1 MKKFLLFFLSLL
13 AIGTA
18 QAAPNFKA
26 NTKYRISCK
35 KFNSSNSYGSVVI
48 GSNHSKLV
56 ELYYNSGNSYSD
68 DSWWYIN
75 KSGNGYV
82 IVNAKSGQ
90 YLTFTTTKNYRTKY
104 VTLTNAASGNES
116 QWIFDI
122 NEDGYAGIASA
133 SEGNG
138 SGYHFNVR
146 IDGTNLFGAYRA
158 NYYDE
163 NELFKIYDEQGN
175 NVLLDNSGS
184 GGETG
189 GGSGGET
196 GGEGTGTDDFN
207 ATTYGKT
214 SYGEYWERT
223 QLKQPIVYTTSV
235 ADPVLYSIANLRT
248 GRYVGVGTSMNTNT
262 TCLTEVYSA
271 SDRTQFYFVQSGTGV
286 QIFTKDGQYVST
298 NYPTPDNSVSDKRA
312 GLSVVNGTPNG
323 NLWGFGWTTN
333 TYSGYTI
340 TKLDNLSATDA
351 TQYKYNSWNDYSL
364 DNNTGSSNVHEVG
377 LYEGNDAG
385 SSFVFTSADLRHA
398 KYLQNKGIDFGL
410 DVTPKAFAEA
420 FDSLR
425 INDKQLVYDG
435 KGNAY
440 FATLPEGMRN
450 GGDYTAKV
458 TYKLKTTN
466 AEGYT
471 LKVNGQEPDA
481 DGYVTFDNVDCE
493 TLYPIELTNA
503 SENVDLSAKIQFTF
517 LPIVELNCSSVN
529 SKAYT
534 TGSLRVTDPAS
545 LGYDSLMIAAFKYRG
560 ASSSNYPKRSYAIK
574 LRDENGNSV
583 DRKLLGYRS
592 DNNWILDAMY
602 IDLACM
608 RNRVAT
614 DLWNAFECKPYYADR
629 EKKVRTGT
637 RGKFVEVILNGQWW
651 GLYCMTEKMDR
662 KQLKLKKFVPASLST
677 TGENEVHGVLYKS
690 NQWTYEVFMGHESND
705 DNDNKQ
711 VIYPHKKVSDYKNIL
726 GQETWCEYE
735 FKYPDYED
743 EAVEWRPLH
752 DAANMVATSFILN
765 IDSVKSRFDYPMLRD
780 YYLFIDLLLATD
792 NHGKNLFWYAYDT
805 QGPEGDKL
813 SLAPWD
819 LDGTFGQDWDGVI
832 TNTKDVTLDFDT
844 YIKNYEH
851 GQFAIF
857 DLIKSRSEWLQD
869 LKDRYA
875 ELRIKGVISGDS
887 IANRFANYASLFE
900 ASLADQREQNMWS
913 KTYHSRHKDIQG
925 GATYAESWIRRR
937 VNWLDQKY
945 GFDAAVTAI
954 NEAKAEAYFAALG
967 GVGCISV
974 NAGKAQSVRIY
985 NIAGQLV
992 RNAQV
997 GSGVTTINGIPA
1009 GIYVVNG
1016 TKVMVK

>member
-196 GGEGTGTDDFN
+196 GGEGTDDFN

-323 NLWGFGWTTN
+323 NFWGFGWTTN

-351 TQYKYNSWNDYSL
+351 TQYEYNSWNDYSL

-398 KYLQNKGIDFGL
+398 KYLQNKGIDFGI

-458 TYKLKTTN
+458 TYKLKATN

-503 SENVDLSAKIQFTF
+503 SENVDLSAKIRFTF

-662 KQLKLKKFVPASLST
+662 KQLKLKKFVPAAQST

-726 GQETWCEYE
+726 GKETWCEYE

-857 DLIKSRSEWLQD
+857 DLIKSRSEWQQD

-913 KTYHSRHKDIQG
+913 KAYHSRHKDIQG

-945 GFDAAVTAI
+945 GFDPAVTAI

>member
-13 AIGTA
+13 AFGTA

-56 ELYYNSGNSYSD
+56 ELYYDSGNSYSD

-122 NEDGYAGIASA
+122 NEDGYAGITSA

-138 SGYHFNVR
+138 SGYNFDVR
-146 IDGTNLFGAYRA
+146 ADGTNLFGAYK
-158 NYYDE
+158 NNGYNN

-196 GGEGTGTDDFN
+196 GGEGTDDFN
-207 ATTYGKT
+207 ATTHGKT

-248 GRYVGVGTSMNTNT
+248 GRYVGVGTSMNTRT

-377 LYEGNDAG
+377 LYEGDDAG

-458 TYKLKTTN
+458 TYKLKATN
-466 AEGYT
+466 AEDYT

-662 KQLKLKKFVPASLST
+662 KQLKLKKFVPAAQST
-677 TGENEVHGVLYKS
+677 TGENEVHGVLYKA
-690 NQWTYEVFMGHESND
+690 NQWSYEVFMGHESND

-711 VIYPHKKVSDYKNIL
+711 VIYPHKKVSDYNNIL
-726 GQETWCEYE
+726 GKETWCEYE

-780 YYLFIDLLLATD
+780 YYLLIDLLLATD

-857 DLIKSRSEWLQD
+857 DLIKSRSEWQQD

-875 ELRIKGVISGDS
+875 ELRIKGVISGDG

-945 GFDAAVTAI
+945 GFDATVTAI

>member
-48 GSNHSKLV
+48 GSNHSKQV
-56 ELYYNSGNSYSD
+56 ELYYDSNNSYSD

-116 QWIFDI
+116 LWIFDI

-196 GGEGTGTDDFN
+196 GGEGTDDFN

-248 GRYVGVGTSMNTNT
+248 RRYVGVGTSMNTNT

-351 TQYKYNSWNDYSL
+351 TQYEYNSWNDYSL

-377 LYEGNDAG
+377 LYEGDDAG

-458 TYKLKTTN
+458 TYKLKATN

-503 SENVDLSAKIQFTF
+503 SENVDLSAKIRFTF

-662 KQLKLKKFVPASLST
+662 KQLKLKKFVPAAQST

-792 NHGKNLFWYAYDT
+792 NHGKNLFWYAYDI

-857 DLIKSRSEWLQD
+857 DLIKSRSEWQQD

-913 KTYHSRHKDIQG
+913 KAYHSRHKDIQG

-945 GFDAAVTAI
+945 GFDPAVTAI

>member
-56 ELYYNSGNSYSD
+56 ELYYDSGNSYSD

-196 GGEGTGTDDFN
+196 GGEGTDDFN

-248 GRYVGVGTSMNTNT
+248 RRYVGVGTSMNTNT

-351 TQYKYNSWNDYSL
+351 TQYEYNSWNDYSL

-377 LYEGNDAG
+377 LYEGDDAG

-458 TYKLKTTN
+458 TYKLKATN
-466 AEGYT
+466 AESYT

-503 SENVDLSAKIQFTF
+503 SENVDLSAKIRFTF

-662 KQLKLKKFVPASLST
+662 KQLKLKKFVPAAQST

-726 GQETWCEYE
+726 GKETWCEYE

-900 ASLADQREQNMWS
+900 ASLADQREQDMWS

-974 NAGKAQSVRIY
+974 NAGKAQPIRIY

>member
-56 ELYYNSGNSYSD
+56 ELYYDSGNSYSD

-90 YLTFTTTKNYRTKY
+90 YLTFTTTRGNRTKY

-116 QWIFDI
+116 LWIFDI

-189 GGSGGET
+189 GE
-196 GGEGTGTDDFN
+196 GTDDFN
-207 ATTYGKT
+207 ATTHGKT

-351 TQYKYNSWNDYSL
+351 TQYEYNSWNDYSL
-364 DNNTGSSNVHEVG
+364 DNNTGSNNVHEVG
-377 LYEGNDAG
+377 LYDGDDAG

-458 TYKLKTTN
+458 TYKLKATN
-466 AEGYT
+466 AEAYT

-481 DGYVTFDNVDCE
+481 DGYVTFENVNCE

-503 SENVDLSAKIQFTF
+503 SENIDLSAKIRFTF

-560 ASSSNYPKRSYAIK
+560 ASSSNNPKRSYAIK

-637 RGKFVEVILNGQWW
+637 RGKFVEVILNGEWW

-662 KQLKLKKFVPASLST
+662 KQLKLKKFVPAAQSA
-677 TGENEVHGVLYKS
+677 TGEDEVHGVLYKAK
-690 NQWTYEVFMGHESND
+690 QWSYEVFMGHESND

-792 NHGKNLFWYAYDT
+792 NHGKNLFWYAYDI

-819 LDGTFGQDWDGVI
+819 LDGTFGQDWDGLT
-832 TNTKDVTLDFDT
+832 TNTKDVMLDFDT
-844 YIKNYEH
+844 YIKEREH

-857 DLIKSRSEWLQD
+857 DLIKSRPEWKQD

-913 KTYHSRHKDIQG
+913 KEYHSRHKDIQG

-945 GFDAAVTAI
+945 GFDATVTAI

>member
-48 GSNHSKLV
+48 GSNHSKQV
-56 ELYYNSGNSYSD
+56 ELYYDSSNSYSD

-196 GGEGTGTDDFN
+196 GGEGTDDFN
-207 ATTYGKT
+207 ATTHGKT

-248 GRYVGVGTSMNTNT
+248 GRYVGVGTSMNTKT

-323 NLWGFGWTTN
+323 NLWDFGWTTN

-351 TQYKYNSWNDYSL
+351 TQYEYNSWNDYSL

-377 LYEGNDAG
+377 LYEGDDAG

-458 TYKLKTTN
+458 TYKLKATN

-503 SENVDLSAKIQFTF
+503 SENVDLSANIRFTF

-857 DLIKSRSEWLQD
+857 DLIKSRSEWQQD
-869 LKDRYA
+869 LKNRYA

-900 ASLADQREQNMWS
+900 ASLADQREQDMWS

-997 GSGVTTINGIPA
+997 SSGVTTINGIPA

>member
-56 ELYYNSGNSYSD
+56 ELYYDSGNSYSD

-184 GGETG
+184 SGETG

-196 GGEGTGTDDFN
+196 GGEGTDDFN

-248 GRYVGVGTSMNTNT
+248 GRYVGVGTSMNTKT

-377 LYEGNDAG
+377 LYEGDDAG

-458 TYKLKTTN
+458 TYKLKATN

-503 SENVDLSAKIQFTF
+503 SENVDLSAKIRFTF

-662 KQLKLKKFVPASLST
+662 KQLKLKKFVPAAQST

-705 DNDNKQ
+705 DNDYKQ

-857 DLIKSRSEWLQD
+857 DLIKSRSEWQQD
-869 LKDRYA
+869 LKNRYA

>member
-56 ELYYNSGNSYSD
+56 ELYYDSGNSYSD

-90 YLTFTTTKNYRTKY
+90 YLTFTTTRGNRTKY

-189 GGSGGET
+189 GE
-196 GGEGTGTDDFN
+196 GTDDFN
-207 ATTYGKT
+207 ATTHGKT

-298 NYPTPDNSVSDKRA
+298 NYPTPDNSESDKRA

-351 TQYKYNSWNDYSL
+351 TQYEYNSWNDYSL
-364 DNNTGSSNVHEVG
+364 DNNTGSNNVHEVG
-377 LYEGNDAG
+377 LYDGDDAG

-458 TYKLKTTN
+458 TYKLKATN
-466 AEGYT
+466 AEAYT

-481 DGYVTFDNVDCE
+481 DGYVTFENVNCE

-503 SENVDLSAKIQFTF
+503 SENIDLSAKIRFTF

-637 RGKFVEVILNGQWW
+637 RGKFVEVILNGEWW

-662 KQLKLKKFVPASLST
+662 KQLKLKKFVPAAQSA
-677 TGENEVHGVLYKS
+677 TGEDEVHGVLYKAK
-690 NQWTYEVFMGHESND
+690 QWSYEVFMGHESND

-819 LDGTFGQDWDGVI
+819 LDGTFGQDWDGLT
-832 TNTKDVTLDFDT
+832 TNTKDVMLDFDT
-844 YIKNYEH
+844 YIKEREH

-857 DLIKSRSEWLQD
+857 DLIKSRPEWKQD

-887 IANRFANYASLFE
+887 IANSFANYASLFE

-913 KTYHSRHKDIQG
+913 KEYHSRHKDIQG

-945 GFDAAVTAI
+945 GFDATVTAI

>member
-56 ELYYNSGNSYSD
+56 ELYYDSGNSYSD

-189 GGSGGET
+189 GE
-196 GGEGTGTDDFN
+196 GTDDFN

-248 GRYVGVGTSMNTNT
+248 RRYVGVGTSMNTNT

-351 TQYKYNSWNDYSL
+351 TQYEYNSWNDYSL

-377 LYEGNDAG
+377 LYEGDDAG

-398 KYLQNKGIDFGL
+398 KYLQNKGIDFGI

-458 TYKLKTTN
+458 TYKLKATN

-503 SENVDLSAKIQFTF
+503 SENVDLSANIRFTF

-662 KQLKLKKFVPASLST
+662 KQLKLKKFVPAAQST

-726 GQETWCEYE
+726 GKETWCEYE

-857 DLIKSRSEWLQD
+857 DLIKSRSEWQQD

-875 ELRIKGVISGDS
+875 ELRMKGVISGDS

-900 ASLADQREQNMWS
+900 ASLADQREQDMWS

-985 NIAGQLV
+985 DIAGQLV

>member
-48 GSNHSKLV
+48 GSNHSKQV
-56 ELYYNSGNSYSD
+56 ELYYDSNNSYSD

-196 GGEGTGTDDFN
+196 GGEGTDDFN

-377 LYEGNDAG
+377 LYEGDDAG

-503 SENVDLSAKIQFTF
+503 SENVDLSAKIRFTF

-662 KQLKLKKFVPASLST
+662 KQLKLKKFVPAAQST

-857 DLIKSRSEWLQD
+857 DLIKSRSEWQQD

-913 KTYHSRHKDIQG
+913 KAYHSRHKDIQG

>member
-56 ELYYNSGNSYSD
+56 ELYYDSGNSYSD

-82 IVNAKSGQ
+82 IVNAKSGH

-184 GGETG
+184 GGE
-189 GGSGGET
+189 SGGET
-196 GGEGTGTDDFN
+196 GGEGTDDFN

-248 GRYVGVGTSMNTNT
+248 GRYVGVGTSMNTRT

-333 TYSGYTI
+333 TYPGYTI
-340 TKLDNLSATDA
+340 TKFDNLSATDA

-377 LYEGNDAG
+377 LYEGDDAG

-503 SENVDLSAKIQFTF
+503 SENVDLSAKIRFTF

-662 KQLKLKKFVPASLST
+662 KQLKLKKFVPAAQST

-857 DLIKSRSEWLQD
+857 DLIKSRSEWQQD

-967 GVGCISV
+967 GVGSISV

>member
-48 GSNHSKLV
+48 GSNHNKQV
-56 ELYYNSGNSYSD
+56 ELYYDSGNSYSD

-82 IVNAKSGQ
+82 IVNAQSGQ

-196 GGEGTGTDDFN
+196 GGEGTDDFN
-207 ATTYGKT
+207 ATTHGKT

-323 NLWGFGWTTN
+323 NLWDFGWTTN

-351 TQYKYNSWNDYSL
+351 TQYEYNSWNDYSL

-377 LYEGNDAG
+377 LYEGDDAG

-503 SENVDLSAKIQFTF
+503 SENVDLSANIRFTF

-662 KQLKLKKFVPASLST
+662 KQLKLKKFVPAAQST

-832 TNTKDVTLDFDT
+832 TNTKDVMLDFDT

-857 DLIKSRSEWLQD
+857 DLIKSRSEWQQD

-974 NAGKAQSVRIY
+974 NAGKAQPVRIY

>member
-56 ELYYNSGNSYSD
+56 ELYYDSGNSYSD

-175 NVLLDNSGS
+175 NVLLENSGS

-196 GGEGTGTDDFN
+196 GGEGTDDFN
-207 ATTYGKT
+207 ATTHGKT

-323 NLWGFGWTTN
+323 NLWDFGWTTN

-351 TQYKYNSWNDYSL
+351 TQYEYNSWNDYSL

-377 LYEGNDAG
+377 LYEGDDAG

-458 TYKLKTTN
+458 TYKLKATN

-503 SENVDLSAKIQFTF
+503 SENVDLSAKIRFTF

-662 KQLKLKKFVPASLST
+662 KQLKLKKFVPAAQST

-857 DLIKSRSEWLQD
+857 DLIKSRSEWQQD

>member
-56 ELYYNSGNSYSD
+56 ELYYDSGNSYSD

-196 GGEGTGTDDFN
+196 GGEGTDDFN
-207 ATTYGKT
+207 ATTHGKT

-248 GRYVGVGTSMNTNT
+248 GRYVGVGTSMNTKT

-323 NLWGFGWTTN
+323 NLWDFGWTTN

-351 TQYKYNSWNDYSL
+351 TQYEYNSWNDYSL

-377 LYEGNDAG
+377 LYEGDDAG

-705 DNDNKQ
+705 DNDYKQ
-711 VIYPHKKVSDYKNIL
+711 VIYPHKKESDYKNIL

-857 DLIKSRSEWLQD
+857 DLIKSRSEWQQD

>member
-56 ELYYNSGNSYSD
+56 ELYYDSGNSYSD

-196 GGEGTGTDDFN
+196 GGEGTDDFN

-248 GRYVGVGTSMNTNT
+248 GRYVGVGTSMNTRT

-377 LYEGNDAG
+377 LYEGDDAG

-458 TYKLKTTN
+458 TYKLKATN

-503 SENVDLSAKIQFTF
+503 SENVDLSANIRFTF

-662 KQLKLKKFVPASLST
+662 KQLKLKKFVPAAQST

-857 DLIKSRSEWLQD
+857 DLIKSRSEWQQD

-900 ASLADQREQNMWS
+900 ASLADQREQDMWS

-974 NAGKAQSVRIY
+974 NVGKAQSVRIY

>member
-35 KFNSSNSYGSVVI
+35 KFNSSNCYGSVVI
-48 GSNHSKLV
+48 GSNHSKQV
-56 ELYYNSGNSYSD
+56 ELYYDSNNSYSD

-196 GGEGTGTDDFN
+196 GGEGTDDFN

-377 LYEGNDAG
+377 LYEGDDAG

-503 SENVDLSAKIQFTF
+503 SENVDLSAKIRFTF

-662 KQLKLKKFVPASLST
+662 KQLKLKKFVPAAQST

-857 DLIKSRSEWLQD
+857 DLIKSRSEWQQD

-913 KTYHSRHKDIQG
+913 KAYHSRHKDIQG

>member
-56 ELYYNSGNSYSD
+56 ELYYDSGNSYSD

-196 GGEGTGTDDFN
+196 GGEGTDDFN

-323 NLWGFGWTTN
+323 NLWGFGWTAN
-333 TYSGYTI
+333 TYPGYTI

-377 LYEGNDAG
+377 LYEGDDAG

-503 SENVDLSAKIQFTF
+503 SENVDLSAKIRFTF

-857 DLIKSRSEWLQD
+857 DLIKSRSEWQQD

-875 ELRIKGVISGDS
+875 ELRIKGVISGDG

-900 ASLADQREQNMWS
+900 ASLADQREQDMWS
-913 KTYHSRHKDIQG
+913 KAYHSRHKDIQG

>member
-18 QAAPNFKA
+18 QAGPNFKA

-56 ELYYNSGNSYSD
+56 ELYYDSGNSYSD

-184 GGETG
+184 SGETG

-196 GGEGTGTDDFN
+196 GGEGTDDFN

-377 LYEGNDAG
+377 LYEGDDAG

-458 TYKLKTTN
+458 TYKLKATN

-503 SENVDLSAKIQFTF
+503 SENVDLSAKIRFTF
-517 LPIVELNCSSVN
+517 LPIVELNCNSVN

-662 KQLKLKKFVPASLST
+662 KQLKLKKFVPAAQST

-690 NQWTYEVFMGHESND
+690 NQWSYEVFMGHESND
-705 DNDNKQ
+705 DNDYKQ

-900 ASLADQREQNMWS
+900 ASLADQREQDMWS
-913 KTYHSRHKDIQG
+913 KAYHSRHKDIQG

>member
-56 ELYYNSGNSYSD
+56 ELYYDSGNSYSD

-196 GGEGTGTDDFN
+196 GGEGTDDFN

-248 GRYVGVGTSMNTNT
+248 RRYVGVGTSMNTNT

-323 NLWGFGWTTN
+323 NLWDFGWTTN

-351 TQYKYNSWNDYSL
+351 TQYEYNSWNDYSL

-377 LYEGNDAG
+377 LYEGDDAG

-458 TYKLKTTN
+458 TYKLKATN

-503 SENVDLSAKIQFTF
+503 SENVDLSAKIRFTF

-662 KQLKLKKFVPASLST
+662 KQLKLKKFVPAAQST

-792 NHGKNLFWYAYDT
+792 NHGKNLFWYAYDI

-857 DLIKSRSEWLQD
+857 DLIKSRSEWQQD

-913 KTYHSRHKDIQG
+913 KAYHSRHKDIQG

-945 GFDAAVTAI
+945 GFDPAVTAI

>member
-56 ELYYNSGNSYSD
+56 ELYYDSGNSYSD

-196 GGEGTGTDDFN
+196 GGEGSDDFN
-207 ATTYGKT
+207 ATTHGKT

-248 GRYVGVGTSMNTNT
+248 GRYVGVGTSKNTRT

-351 TQYKYNSWNDYSL
+351 TQYEYNSWNDYSL

-377 LYEGNDAG
+377 LYEGDDAG

-398 KYLQNKGIDFGL
+398 KYLQDKGIDFGL

-458 TYKLKTTN
+458 TYKLKATN

-503 SENVDLSAKIQFTF
+503 SENVDLSAKIRFTF

-662 KQLKLKKFVPASLST
+662 KQLKLKKFVPAAQST

-726 GQETWCEYE
+726 GKETWCEYE

-857 DLIKSRSEWLQD
+857 DLIKSRSEWQQD

-913 KTYHSRHKDIQG
+913 KAYHSRHKDIQG

-937 VNWLDQKY
+937 VNWLDRKY

-967 GVGCISV
+967 GVGSISV
-974 NAGKAQSVRIY
+974 NTGKAQSVRIY

>member
-196 GGEGTGTDDFN
+196 GGEGTDDFN

-323 NLWGFGWTTN
+323 NFWGFGWTTN

-351 TQYKYNSWNDYSL
+351 TQYEYNSWNDYSL

-398 KYLQNKGIDFGL
+398 KYLQNKGIDFGI

-458 TYKLKTTN
+458 TYKLKATN

-503 SENVDLSAKIQFTF
+503 SENVDLSAKIRFTF

-662 KQLKLKKFVPASLST
+662 KQLKLKKFVPAAQST

-792 NHGKNLFWYAYDT
+792 NHGKNLFWYTYDT

-857 DLIKSRSEWLQD
+857 DLIKSRSEWQQD

-913 KTYHSRHKDIQG
+913 KAYHSRHKDIQG

>member
-56 ELYYNSGNSYSD
+56 ELYYDSGNSYSD

-116 QWIFDI
+116 LWIFDI

-158 NYYDE
+158 NYYDG

-196 GGEGTGTDDFN
+196 GGEGTDDFN
-207 ATTYGKT
+207 ATTHGKT

-351 TQYKYNSWNDYSL
+351 TQYIYNSWNDYSL

-458 TYKLKTTN
+458 TYKLKATN

-503 SENVDLSAKIQFTF
+503 SENVDLSAKIRFTF
-517 LPIVELNCSSVN
+517 LPIVELNCSSVS

-857 DLIKSRSEWLQD
+857 DLIKSRSEWQQD

-900 ASLADQREQNMWS
+900 ASLADQREQDMWS
-913 KTYHSRHKDIQG
+913 KAYHSRHKDIQG

>member
-56 ELYYNSGNSYSD
+56 ELYYDSGNSYSD

-196 GGEGTGTDDFN
+196 GGEGTDDFN

-377 LYEGNDAG
+377 LYEGDDAG

-458 TYKLKTTN
+458 TYKLKATN

-503 SENVDLSAKIQFTF
+503 SENVDLSANIRFTF

-857 DLIKSRSEWLQD
+857 DLIKSRSEWQQD

-900 ASLADQREQNMWS
+900 VSLADQREQNMWS

-997 GSGVTTINGIPA
+997 SSGVTTINGIPA

>member
-323 NLWGFGWTTN
+323 NFWGFGWTTN

-351 TQYKYNSWNDYSL
+351 TQYEYNSWNDYSL

-857 DLIKSRSEWLQD
+857 DLIKSRSEWQQD

-974 NAGKAQSVRIY
+974 NAGKAQPVRIY

>member
-48 GSNHSKLV
+48 GSNHSKQV
-56 ELYYNSGNSYSD
+56 ELYYDSGNSYSD
-68 DSWWYIN
+68 DSWWYIR

-82 IVNAKSGQ
+82 IVNAKSDQ
-90 YLTFTTTKNYRTKY
+90 YLTFTTTRGNRTKY

-196 GGEGTGTDDFN
+196 GGEGTDDFN

-248 GRYVGVGTSMNTNT
+248 RRYVGVGTSKNTRT

-298 NYPTPDNSVSDKRA
+298 NYPTPDNSKSDKRA

-351 TQYKYNSWNDYSL
+351 TQYEYNSWNDYSL

-377 LYEGNDAG
+377 LYEGDDAG

-458 TYKLKTTN
+458 TYKLKATN

-471 LKVNGQEPDA
+471 LKVNGQELDA

-503 SENVDLSAKIQFTF
+503 SENVDLSAKIRFTF

-662 KQLKLKKFVPASLST
+662 KQLKLKKFVPAAQST

-690 NQWTYEVFMGHESND
+690 NQWSYEVFMGHESND
-705 DNDNKQ
+705 DNDYKQ

-857 DLIKSRSEWLQD
+857 DLIKSRSEWQQD

-875 ELRIKGVISGDS
+875 ELRIKGVISGDG

>member
-56 ELYYNSGNSYSD
+56 ELYYDSGNSYSD

-196 GGEGTGTDDFN
+196 GGEGTDDFN

-312 GLSVVNGTPNG
+312 GLNVVNGTPNG

-377 LYEGNDAG
+377 LYEGDDAG

-458 TYKLKTTN
+458 TYKLKATN

-503 SENVDLSAKIQFTF
+503 SENVDLSTNIRFTF

-574 LRDENGNSV
+574 LRDENSNSV

-857 DLIKSRSEWLQD
+857 DLIKSRSEWQQD

-900 ASLADQREQNMWS
+900 ASLADQREQDMWS

>member
-56 ELYYNSGNSYSD
+56 ELYYDSGNSYSD

-196 GGEGTGTDDFN
+196 GGEGTDDFN

-248 GRYVGVGTSMNTNT
+248 GRYVGVGTSMNMNT

-425 INDKQLVYDG
+425 INNKQLVYDG

-458 TYKLKTTN
+458 TYKLKATN

-503 SENVDLSAKIQFTF
+503 SENVDLSANIRFTF

-662 KQLKLKKFVPASLST
+662 KQLKLKKFVPAAQST

-832 TNTKDVTLDFDT
+832 TNTKDVMLDFDT

-857 DLIKSRSEWLQD
+857 DLIKSRSEWQQN

-875 ELRIKGVISGDS
+875 ELRMKGVISGDS

-913 KTYHSRHKDIQG
+913 KAYHSRHKDIQG

>member
-48 GSNHSKLV
+48 GSNHSKQV
-56 ELYYNSGNSYSD
+56 ELYYDSGNSYSD

-122 NEDGYAGIASA
+122 NEDGYAGIAST

-196 GGEGTGTDDFN
+196 GGEGTDNFN
-207 ATTYGKT
+207 TTTHGKT

-248 GRYVGVGTSMNTNT
+248 GRYVGVGTSMNTKT

-377 LYEGNDAG
+377 LYEGDDAG

-458 TYKLKTTN
+458 TYKLKATN

-503 SENVDLSAKIQFTF
+503 SENVDLSANIRFTF

-662 KQLKLKKFVPASLST
+662 KQLKLKKFVPAAQST

-857 DLIKSRSEWLQD
+857 DLIKSRSEWQQD

-900 ASLADQREQNMWS
+900 ASLADQREQDMWS

-974 NAGKAQSVRIY
+974 NVGKAQSVRIY

>member
-56 ELYYNSGNSYSD
+56 ELYYDSGNSYSD

-196 GGEGTGTDDFN
+196 GGEGTDDFN

-248 GRYVGVGTSMNTNT
+248 GRYVGVGTSMNTKT

-312 GLSVVNGTPNG
+312 GLNVVNGTPNG

-377 LYEGNDAG
+377 LYEGDDAG

-425 INDKQLVYDG
+425 INNKQLVYDG

-503 SENVDLSAKIQFTF
+503 SENVDLSANIRFTF

-662 KQLKLKKFVPASLST
+662 KQLKLKKFVPAAQST

-857 DLIKSRSEWLQD
+857 DLIKSRSEWQQD

-900 ASLADQREQNMWS
+900 ASLADQREQDMWS

>member
-56 ELYYNSGNSYSD
+56 ELYYDSGNSYSD

-189 GGSGGET
+189 GE
-196 GGEGTGTDDFN
+196 GTDDFN

-248 GRYVGVGTSMNTNT
+248 RRYVGVGTSMNTNT

-351 TQYKYNSWNDYSL
+351 TQYEYNSWNDYSL

-377 LYEGNDAG
+377 LYEGDDAG

-398 KYLQNKGIDFGL
+398 KYLQNKGIDFGI

-458 TYKLKTTN
+458 TYKLKATN

-503 SENVDLSAKIQFTF
+503 SENVDLSANIRFTF

-662 KQLKLKKFVPASLST
+662 KQLKLKKFVPAAQST

-726 GQETWCEYE
+726 GKETWCEYE

-805 QGPEGDKL
+805 QGPESDKL

-857 DLIKSRSEWLQD
+857 DLIKSRSEWQQD

-875 ELRIKGVISGDS
+875 ELRMKGVISGDS

-900 ASLADQREQNMWS
+900 ASLADQREQDMWS

-985 NIAGQLV
+985 DIAGQLV

>member
-56 ELYYNSGNSYSD
+56 ELYYDSGNSYSD

-82 IVNAKSGQ
+82 IVNAKSDQ
-90 YLTFTTTKNYRTKY
+90 YLTFTTTRGNRTKY

-116 QWIFDI
+116 LWIFDI

-196 GGEGTGTDDFN
+196 GGEGTDDFN
-207 ATTYGKT
+207 ATTHGKT

-298 NYPTPDNSVSDKRA
+298 NYPTPDNSESDKRA

-351 TQYKYNSWNDYSL
+351 TQYEYNSWNDYSL
-364 DNNTGSSNVHEVG
+364 DNNTGSNNVHEVG
-377 LYEGNDAG
+377 LYDGDDAG

-458 TYKLKTTN
+458 TYKLKATN
-466 AEGYT
+466 AEAYT

-481 DGYVTFDNVDCE
+481 DGYVTFENVNCE

-503 SENVDLSAKIQFTF
+503 SENIDLSAKIRFTF

-637 RGKFVEVILNGQWW
+637 RGKFVEVILNGEWW

-662 KQLKLKKFVPASLST
+662 KQLKLKKFVPAAQSA
-677 TGENEVHGVLYKS
+677 TGEDEVHGVLYKAK
-690 NQWTYEVFMGHESND
+690 QWSYEVFMGHESND

-792 NHGKNLFWYAYDT
+792 NHGKNLFWYAYDI

-819 LDGTFGQDWDGVI
+819 LDGTFGQDWDGLT
-832 TNTKDVTLDFDT
+832 TNTKDVMLDFDT
-844 YIKNYEH
+844 YIKEREH

-857 DLIKSRSEWLQD
+857 DLIKSRPEWKQD

-913 KTYHSRHKDIQG
+913 KEYHSRHKDIQG

-945 GFDAAVTAI
+945 GFDATVTAI

>member
-56 ELYYNSGNSYSD
+56 ELYYDSGNSYSD

-82 IVNAKSGQ
+82 IVNAKSDQ
-90 YLTFTTTKNYRTKY
+90 YLTFTTTRGNRTKY

-116 QWIFDI
+116 LWIFDI

-196 GGEGTGTDDFN
+196 GGEGTDDFN
-207 ATTYGKT
+207 ATTHGKT

-223 QLKQPIVYTTSV
+223 QLKQPLVYTTSV

-248 GRYVGVGTSMNTNT
+248 GRYVGVGTSMNTKK

-351 TQYKYNSWNDYSL
+351 TQYEYNSWNDYSL
-364 DNNTGSSNVHEVG
+364 DNNTGSNNVHEVG
-377 LYEGNDAG
+377 LYDGDDAG

-458 TYKLKTTN
+458 TYKLKATN
-466 AEGYT
+466 AEAYT

-481 DGYVTFDNVDCE
+481 DGYVTFENVNCE

-503 SENVDLSAKIQFTF
+503 SENIDLSAKIRFTF

-637 RGKFVEVILNGQWW
+637 RGKFVEVILNGEWW

-662 KQLKLKKFVPASLST
+662 KQLKLKKFVPAAQSA
-677 TGENEVHGVLYKS
+677 TGEDEVHGVLYKAK
-690 NQWTYEVFMGHESND
+690 QWSYEVFMGHESND

-792 NHGKNLFWYAYDT
+792 NHGKNLFWYAYDI

-819 LDGTFGQDWDGVI
+819 LDGTFGQDWDGLT
-832 TNTKDVTLDFDT
+832 TNTKDVMLDFDT
-844 YIKNYEH
+844 YIKEREH

-857 DLIKSRSEWLQD
+857 DLIKSRPEWKQD

-913 KTYHSRHKDIQG
+913 KEYHSRHKDIQG

-945 GFDAAVTAI
+945 GFDATVTAI

>member
-56 ELYYNSGNSYSD
+56 ELYYDSGNSYSD

-196 GGEGTGTDDFN
+196 GGEGTDDFN

-312 GLSVVNGTPNG
+312 GLGVVNGTPNG

-333 TYSGYTI
+333 TYLGYTI

-377 LYEGNDAG
+377 LYEGDDAG

-662 KQLKLKKFVPASLST
+662 KQLKLKKFVPAAQST

-726 GQETWCEYE
+726 GKETWCEYE

-857 DLIKSRSEWLQD
+857 DLIKSRSEWQQD

-900 ASLADQREQNMWS
+900 ASLADQREQDMWS
-913 KTYHSRHKDIQG
+913 KAYHSRHKDIQG

>member
-56 ELYYNSGNSYSD
+56 ELYYDSGNSYSD

-196 GGEGTGTDDFN
+196 GGEGTDDFN

-312 GLSVVNGTPNG
+312 GLGVVNGTPNG

-333 TYSGYTI
+333 TYLDYTI

-377 LYEGNDAG
+377 LYEGDDAG

-458 TYKLKTTN
+458 TYKLKATN

-503 SENVDLSAKIQFTF
+503 SENVDLSAKIRFTF

-662 KQLKLKKFVPASLST
+662 KQLKLKKFVPAAQST

-857 DLIKSRSEWLQD
+857 DLIKSRSEWQQD

>member
-56 ELYYNSGNSYSD
+56 ELYYDSGNSYSD

-196 GGEGTGTDDFN
+196 GGEGTDDFN

-458 TYKLKTTN
+458 TYKLKATN

-503 SENVDLSAKIQFTF
+503 SENVDLSAKIRFTF

-887 IANRFANYASLFE
+887 IANRFANYTSLFE

-913 KTYHSRHKDIQG
+913 KAYHSRHKDIQG

>member
-56 ELYYNSGNSYSD
+56 ELYYDSGNSYSD

-90 YLTFTTTKNYRTKY
+90 YLTFTTTRGNRTKY

-116 QWIFDI
+116 LWIFDI

-196 GGEGTGTDDFN
+196 GGEGTDDFN
-207 ATTYGKT
+207 ATTHGKT

-351 TQYKYNSWNDYSL
+351 TQYEYNSWNDYSL
-364 DNNTGSSNVHEVG
+364 DNNTGSNNVHEVG
-377 LYEGNDAG
+377 LYDGDDAG

-458 TYKLKTTN
+458 TYKLKATN
-466 AEGYT
+466 AEAYT

-481 DGYVTFDNVDCE
+481 DGYVTFENVNCE

-503 SENVDLSAKIQFTF
+503 SENIDLSAKIRFTF

-637 RGKFVEVILNGQWW
+637 RGKFVEVILNGEWW

-662 KQLKLKKFVPASLST
+662 KQLKLKKFVPAAQSA
-677 TGENEVHGVLYKS
+677 TGEDEVHGVLYKAK
-690 NQWTYEVFMGHESND
+690 QWSYEVFMGHESND

-819 LDGTFGQDWDGVI
+819 LDGTFGQDWDGLT
-832 TNTKDVTLDFDT
+832 TNTKDVMLDFDT
-844 YIKNYEH
+844 YIKEREH

-857 DLIKSRSEWLQD
+857 DLIKSRPEWKQD

-913 KTYHSRHKDIQG
+913 KEYHSRHKDIQG

>member
-56 ELYYNSGNSYSD
+56 ELYYDSGNSYSD

-248 GRYVGVGTSMNTNT
+248 GRYVGVGTSKNTRT

-377 LYEGNDAG
+377 LYEGDDAG

-458 TYKLKTTN
+458 TYKLKATN

-503 SENVDLSAKIQFTF
+503 SENVDLSAKIRFTF
-517 LPIVELNCSSVN
+517 LPIVELNCSSVS

-857 DLIKSRSEWLQD
+857 DLIKSRSEWQQD

-900 ASLADQREQNMWS
+900 ASLADQREQDMWS
-913 KTYHSRHKDIQG
+913 KAYHSRHKDIQG

-985 NIAGQLV
+985 NITGQLV

>member
-196 GGEGTGTDDFN
+196 GGEGTDDFN

-248 GRYVGVGTSMNTNT
+248 GRYVGVGTSMNMNT

-377 LYEGNDAG
+377 LYEGDDAG
-385 SSFVFTSADLRHA
+385 SSFVFTSTDLRHA

-425 INDKQLVYDG
+425 INNKQLVYDG

-440 FATLPEGMRN
+440 FTTLPEGMRN

-503 SENVDLSAKIQFTF
+503 SENVDLSAKIRFTF

-662 KQLKLKKFVPASLST
+662 KQLKLKKFVPAAQST

-792 NHGKNLFWYAYDT
+792 NHGKNLFWYAYDI

-857 DLIKSRSEWLQD
+857 DLIKSRSEWQQD

-913 KTYHSRHKDIQG
+913 KAYHSRHKDIQG

-945 GFDAAVTAI
+945 GFDPAVTAV

-997 GSGVTTINGIPA
+997 GSGVTTINDIPA

>member
-56 ELYYNSGNSYSD
+56 ELYYDSGNSYSD

-248 GRYVGVGTSMNTNT
+248 GRYVGVGTSKNTNT

-351 TQYKYNSWNDYSL
+351 TQYKYNSWNDYNL

-503 SENVDLSAKIQFTF
+503 SENVDLSAKIRFTF

-534 TGSLRVTDPAS
+534 TGSLRVTDPAY

-560 ASSSNYPKRSYAIK
+560 ASSSNYLKRSYAIK

-662 KQLKLKKFVPASLST
+662 KQLKLKKFVPAAQST

-690 NQWTYEVFMGHESND
+690 NQWSYEVFMGHESND

-857 DLIKSRSEWLQD
+857 DLIKSRSEWQQD

-913 KTYHSRHKDIQG
+913 KAYHSRHKDIQG

>member
-56 ELYYNSGNSYSD
+56 ELYYDSGNSYSD
-68 DSWWYIN
+68 DSWWYIR

-82 IVNAKSGQ
+82 IVNAKSDQ
-90 YLTFTTTKNYRTKY
+90 YLTFTTTRGNRTKY

-196 GGEGTGTDDFN
+196 GGEGTDDFN

-248 GRYVGVGTSMNTNT
+248 RRYVGVGTSMNTNT

-298 NYPTPDNSVSDKRA
+298 NYPTPDNSKSDKRA

-351 TQYKYNSWNDYSL
+351 TQYEYNSWNDYSL

-377 LYEGNDAG
+377 LYEGDDAG

-503 SENVDLSAKIQFTF
+503 SENVDLSAKIRFTF

-662 KQLKLKKFVPASLST
+662 KQLKLKKFVPAAQST

-857 DLIKSRSEWLQD
+857 DLIKSRSEWQQD

-875 ELRIKGVISGDS
+875 ELRMKGVISGDS

-900 ASLADQREQNMWS
+900 ASLADQREQDMWS

-945 GFDAAVTAI
+945 GFDAAVTAV